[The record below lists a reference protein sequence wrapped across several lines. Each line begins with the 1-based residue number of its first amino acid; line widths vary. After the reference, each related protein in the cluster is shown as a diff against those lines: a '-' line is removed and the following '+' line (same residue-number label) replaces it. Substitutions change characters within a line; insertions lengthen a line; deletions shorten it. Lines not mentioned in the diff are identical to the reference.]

1 MENEQISTPVSVDNS
16 NKVKKIWRA
25 FRRNLPQIAVY
36 ARYVLPVIAAVVV
49 LVLGWFYNVQIASG
63 GRLYEVSLFRLYGS
77 TISGTHE
84 YLGGETAAERTWFYG
99 LLSVGAI
106 VCILCYVIVLF
117 LACLAAYTAI
127 RAFRLGHENE
137 AANRYKLLFKIAFP
151 NRILLFLSNAFLL
164 LPVCY
169 PHFVSFVG
177 SRFLG
182 IGGEGVIYVL
192 FNRPL
197 LVTGIF
203 VALTLIL
210 ALAIRNAERRKKM
223 NMFLVYHVPDKDEDT
238 EQEEDPEA

>member
-1 MENEQISTPVSVDNS
+1 MENEQISPPVSGDKQ
-16 NKVKKIWRA
+16 NKIKELWHG
-25 FRRNLPQIAVY
+25 FRQNLPQIAVY
-36 ARYVLPVIAAVVV
+36 TRYVLPVISALVL
-49 LVLGWFYNVQIASG
+49 LVLGWFYNVQIASAG
-63 GRLYEVSLFRLYGS
+63 GIYEVSLFRLYGS
-77 TISGTHE
+77 TISGTHK
-84 YLGGETAAERTWFYG
+84 YLGGETAAERSWFYG

-106 VCILCYVIVLF
+106 LCILCYVILLF

-137 AANRYKLLFKIAFP
+137 AANRYKVLFKIAFP
-151 NRILLFLSNAFLL
+151 NRFLLFLSNAFLL

-182 IGGEGVIYVL
+182 IGGEGVMYVL

-197 LVTGIF
+197 LIMGIL

-210 ALAIRNAERRKKM
+210 AFAIRNVERRKKM
-223 NMFLVYHVPDKDEDT
+223 NMFLVYHAP
-238 EQEEDPEA
+238 EQEDGEDEEESGE